1 MAIAKAPFVA
11 DELDHLLFAT
21 FPGLV
26 IRKDLA
32 QEIRGTSKAPSYVI
46 EFMLGKY
53 CSNLFDRLN
62 PDVDGAGLLR
72 PLDFDTGDDPLLQR
86 GSAVKVAQSS
96 IGTETGCTTG
106 NGDTPFSPRS
116 EPLRSAQFDLFGIG

>member
-1 MAIAKAPFVA
+1 MTVAKAPFVA
-11 DELDHLLFAT
+11 DELDHLLFNT

-53 CSNLFDRLN
+53 CSNLFD
-62 PDVDGAGLLR
+62 D
-72 PLDFDTGDDPLLQR
+72 
-86 GSAVKVAQSS
+86 
-96 IGTETGCTTG
+96 
-106 NGDTPFSPRS
+106 RS
-116 EPLRSAQFDLFGIG
+116 EERRVGKECRSRWSPYH